1 MFALNKA
8 GRFFILVCLLSAH
21 FNISANT
28 PDPLWEKAI
37 LNHQQAKKW
46 AAKDVLQ
53 VMTATKDGETKTKT
67 ITKQLDV
74 WEGDKAKYKVISI
87 EPPTTNATA
96 KKPLDLSEMTESTE
110 NEFFTINTKVI
121 RTDNLVVDKQACVKF
136 EMENSVGKFAAWVDA
151 KTGKIIQKQVEM
163 NVPMAME
170 GVVLTKYA
178 EQAGVSLP
186 QTVTTLFEVKIP
198 FKKGKIEMKETY
210 TNWVKHE

>member
-8 GRFFILVCLLSAH
+8 GRFFIFVCFLSAH

-37 LNHQQAKKW
+37 VNHQQAKKW

-170 GVVLTKYA
+170 GVVLTKYT

-198 FKKGKIEMKETY
+198 FKKAKIEMKETY

>member
-163 NVPMAME
+163 SVPMAME
-170 GVVLTKYA
+170 GVVLTKYT
-178 EQAGVSLP
+178 EQTGVSLP

-198 FKKGKIEMKETY
+198 LKKAKIEMKETY